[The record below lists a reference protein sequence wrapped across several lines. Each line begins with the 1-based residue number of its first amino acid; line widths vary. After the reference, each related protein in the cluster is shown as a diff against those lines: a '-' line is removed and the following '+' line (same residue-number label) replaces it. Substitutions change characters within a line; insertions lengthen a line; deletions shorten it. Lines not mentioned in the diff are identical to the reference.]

1 MTEADLFA
9 KDALAE
15 DPIARVLFA
24 RVVAGPISLEDCTT
38 AVSADDAGAVVT
50 FAGVVRDH
58 DGGRSVVSLDYEA
71 HPSAEVVIAS
81 VAASVAGEFPRV
93 RIAIA
98 HRVGSLAVGDL
109 ALAAAVSCAHRAD
122 AFAACARLID
132 EVKLQVP
139 IWKEQ
144 RFTDGSSEW
153 VGSLG

>member
-1 MTEADLFA
+1 MEAGMTEADLFA
-9 KDALAE
+9 KDLF
-15 DPIARVLFA
+15 ARVLFA
-24 RVVAGPISLEDCTT
+24 RVVAGPISLEDCAT

-71 HPSAEVVIAS
+71 HPSAEVAIAS

-109 ALAAAVSCAHRAD
+109 ALAAAVSSAHRAD